1 MRPYYFEII
10 DRRKKIL
17 QKIIFEKEQPMPRK
31 ARKKSN
37 LCINHVI
44 LRGVNQ
50 QIIFEDEYDY
60 KQFIDILRYYKDE
73 KKCSLIYMRI
83 A

>member
-17 QKIIFEKEQPMPRK
+17 QKIIFE
-31 ARKKSN
+31 
-37 LCINHVI
+37 
-44 LRGVNQ
+44 
-50 QIIFEDEYDY
+50 DEYDY
-60 KQFIDILRYYKDE
+60 QQFIDILRYYKDE
-73 KKCSLIYMRI
+73 EKCSLSYIRI

>member
-1 MRPYYFEII
+1 
-10 DRRKKIL
+10 
-17 QKIIFEKEQPMPRK
+17 MPRK

-60 KQFIDILRYYKDE
+60 QQFIDILRYYKDE
-73 KKCSLIYMRI
+73 KKCSFNLY
-83 A
+83 AY

>member
-31 ARKKSN
+31 ARKKSS

-60 KQFIDILRYYKDE
+60 QQFIDILRYYKDE
-73 KKCSLIYMRI
+73 EKCSFKLVNW
-83 A
+83 

>member
-1 MRPYYFEII
+1 
-10 DRRKKIL
+10 
-17 QKIIFEKEQPMPRK
+17 MPRK

-60 KQFIDILRYYKDE
+60 QQFIDILRYYKDE
-73 KKCSLIYMRI
+73 KSVVLIYMRI

>member
-31 ARKKSN
+31 ARKKSR

-60 KQFIDILRYYKDE
+60 QQFIDILRYYKDE
-73 KKCSLIYMRI
+73 EKCSFKL
-83 A
+83 